1 MLNCTQLNQRNNE
14 LDQQLSEENKAIV
27 IDMIAYLRMA
37 PISDFQVE
45 EIRQDILDMALS
57 AQERK
62 EPLSNVFGMNRKV
75 FCDDI
80 ISNIEHQ
87 KKSSLILQWLVTG
100 CGVFAVFGVID
111 IVFSGYLFRVFQ
123 NIWNHTKIDLSY
135 PITLSFLI
143 NSVIIAGLSFSIV
156 YFICKHSFGTKKLTK
171 KFDSLTKPKKFMI
184 GCGFGAVLFGYLFC
198 VAKLT
203 AVVLISVNV
212 IAYVILLLL
221 LFFIFKFSSK
231 V

>member
-1 MLNCTQLNQRNNE
+1 MLSCAQLNQQNNE
-14 LDQQLSEENKAIV
+14 LDQRLSEENKAIV

-45 EIRQDILDMALS
+45 EIRQDILDMALG

-62 EPLSNVFGMNRKV
+62 EPLSNVFGVNRKV

-80 ISNIEHQ
+80 ISNLEHQ
-87 KKSSLILQWLVTG
+87 KKSSLILQWLITG
-100 CGVFAVFGVID
+100 CGVLAIFGVTD
-111 IVFSGYLFRVFQ
+111 IVFSGYLIRVFQ
-123 NIWNHTKIDLSY
+123 DIWHHTKIDLSY

-143 NSVIIAGLSFSIV
+143 NSVIIAALSFGIV
-156 YFICKHSFGTKKLTK
+156 YFIGKHSFETKKITK
-171 KFDSLTKPKKFMI
+171 KFDSQTKPKKFMI
-184 GCGFGAVLFGYLFC
+184 GCGFGAILFGYLFC

-212 IAYVILLLL
+212 IVYVMLLLL
-221 LFFIFKFSSK
+221 LFFIFKFLLQ